1 MPRAVSYANAALSLA
16 HLCELDIAPAAL
28 IDQAAQ
34 AGFASVGFR
43 TYRAA
48 PGGVEYPLARADEQQ
63 QIQRSVTRT
72 GTSVLYIELIS
83 LDAATDAE
91 RYRPMLATG
100 AAIGASRVAVAGDS
114 ADLPLVGAK
123 MAAICDLAR
132 EFNIAVDLE
141 FMPFRAVRNLDDAV
155 EVVRRAERANAHIL
169 VDALHVFR
177 SGSSL
182 DTLAKL
188 DRRMIGTL
196 QLCDA
201 PRTLP
206 AGLDLVTEARAR
218 RLLPGAGELPLWALL
233 DALPA
238 DIPLGVEVPMASLH
252 PQLATSERLARLAS
266 ATRTFLEQRTSA

>member
-1 MPRAVSYANAALSLA
+1 
-16 HLCELDIAPAAL
+16 
-28 IDQAAQ
+28 
-34 AGFASVGFR
+34 
-43 TYRAA
+43 
-48 PGGVEYPLARADEQQ
+48 
-63 QIQRSVTRT
+63 
-72 GTSVLYIELIS
+72 
-83 LDAATDAE
+83 
-91 RYRPMLATG
+91 MLATG

-114 ADLPLVGAK
+114 DDLRLVAGK
-123 MAAICDLAR
+123 MAAICDLAG

-141 FMPFRAVRNLDDAV
+141 FMPFRAVRNLDEAV

-182 DTLAKL
+182 DALARL
-188 DRRMIGTL
+188 DRRWIGTL

-201 PRTLP
+201 PRMLP

-238 DIPLGVEVPMASLH
+238 DIPLGVEVPMASLYPH
-252 PQLATSERLARLAS
+252 LPPAERLARLAS
-266 ATRTFLEQRTSA
+266 ATRSFLEQRTSA